1 MFIFDLLE
9 SISDEPK
16 TIDGDQNFM
25 LFPNMGL
32 EILCLFY
39 LKNSEE
45 LFERP
50 EKIIFNGKSISF
62 VNLISSFSSML
73 KIVGVDRFVE
83 WTLLCKM

>member
-1 MFIFDLLE
+1 
-9 SISDEPK
+9 
-16 TIDGDQNFM
+16 
-25 LFPNMGL
+25 MGL

-62 VNLISSFSSML
+62 VNLISSFSSMV
-73 KIVGVDRFVE
+73 KIAGVDRFVE